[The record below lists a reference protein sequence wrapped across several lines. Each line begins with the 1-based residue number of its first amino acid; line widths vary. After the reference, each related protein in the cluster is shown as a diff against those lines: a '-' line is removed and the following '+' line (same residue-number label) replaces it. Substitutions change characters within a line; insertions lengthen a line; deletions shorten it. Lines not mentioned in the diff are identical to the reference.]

1 MARDWVV
8 VLAMALRI
16 PLIGS
21 TRSCVDRITVTGSG
35 FAAAATGGLAAGC
48 GLAVVGLGVAATG
61 SFGAWRSSM
70 YLMTS
75 SFMILPSLP
84 LP

>member
-48 GLAVVGLGVAATG
+48 GLGATAVG